1 MNTVSTM
8 VTANIVMMPAKARII
23 STKPMPA
30 TAMITY
36 IRFSNV
42 FIGLLYYEYHQA
54 NKQQQTQEY
63 HDRRCADRN
72 SQNRF

>member
-1 MNTVSTM
+1 M

-30 TAMITY
+30 ATMITY
-36 IRFSNV
+36 IRFSKV
-42 FIGLLYYEYHQA
+42 CMGLLYDEYQQA
-54 NKQQQTQEY
+54 DKQQQTQEY